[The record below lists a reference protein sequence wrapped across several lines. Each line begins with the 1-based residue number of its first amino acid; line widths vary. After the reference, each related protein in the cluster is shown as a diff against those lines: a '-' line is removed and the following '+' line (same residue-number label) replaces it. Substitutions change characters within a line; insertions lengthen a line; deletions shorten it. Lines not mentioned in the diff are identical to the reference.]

1 MKKKPTS
8 RTKKKQPQGPPKAS
22 HVFLLVLTMHSND
35 AELAALDAQ
44 READQYGGGVQP
56 LVVIAK
62 LLLRCVPPGAPR
74 HFIQY
79 IQACNAL
86 GRTPSYHGPGKW
98 VKDVLAAIRQ
108 YNHDARE
115 LDSAMHTKLGF
126 AAYLA
131 NWCLRLYDE
140 VNQPQFSK
148 PAHLV
153 AFQDARYAHVRR
165 VSTAACERLFFDPD
179 DYGFPLT
186 AADKIAAAAA
196 KRASVV
202 FVKHLKSG
210 CSASDAFNAAKGSP
224 VAPAPAAATFVAAPA
239 AGAATAAS
247 DSFYAA
253 KGSLV
258 APAPAAA
265 TFVAAPAAGPAA
277 AAFDSVDAAVGTVL
291 APAPAAAVTLVAAP
305 AASPAAAVSAAGRKR
320 RGVSEPSPAST
331 GACRGA
337 TGAAPAECDAAPRHK
352 SMRPGG
358 LEDVVDL
365 TGEGEGNVL
374 VLTVS

>member
-1 MKKKPTS
+1 
-8 RTKKKQPQGPPKAS
+8 
-22 HVFLLVLTMHSND
+22 MHSD
-35 AELAALDAQ
+35 DVERDAQDAKRKAEQYVGGMKPLVEIAELL
-44 READQYGGGVQP
+44 R
-56 LVVIAK
+56 
-62 LLLRCVPPGAPR
+62 RCVPPVAPPY
-74 HFIQY
+74 FKQY
-79 IQACNAL
+79 IEDCNAL

-140 VNQPQFSK
+140 VSQPQFSK

-165 VSTAACERLFFDPD
+165 VSTAACEGLFFDPD

-224 VAPAPAAATFVAAPA
+224 VAPAPAAA
-239 AGAATAAS
+239 AT
-247 DSFYAA
+247 
-253 KGSLV
+253 L
-258 APAPAAA
+258 
-265 TFVAAPAAGPAA
+265 VAAPAAGPAA
-277 AAFDSVDAAVGTVL
+277 AASDAAKGTVL
-291 APAPAAAVTLVAAP
+291 APAPADAVTLVAAP
-305 AASPAAAVSAAGRKR
+305 VAGPAAAVSAAGRKR

-331 GACRGA
+331 GACHGA
-337 TGAAPAECDAAPRHK
+337 TGAAADKGDGAPHRK
-352 SMRPGG
+352 SMRPRG

-365 TGEGEGNVL
+365 TGDGQV
-374 VLTVS
+374 VDLTVS